1 MVMSEPPDELRQAFQ
16 GLLNLALTLG
26 GRATPSPSD
35 LGPGTRAAIDVVA
48 REHPDADADSIAAA
62 YDEFQREHGE
72 PSPPW

>member
-1 MVMSEPPDELRQAFQ
+1 MVMSESLDELRQAFQ

-26 GRATPSPSD
+26 RATPSRFE

-48 REHPDADADSIAAA
+48 REHPDADVDSIAAA

-72 PSPPW
+72 PSTAW